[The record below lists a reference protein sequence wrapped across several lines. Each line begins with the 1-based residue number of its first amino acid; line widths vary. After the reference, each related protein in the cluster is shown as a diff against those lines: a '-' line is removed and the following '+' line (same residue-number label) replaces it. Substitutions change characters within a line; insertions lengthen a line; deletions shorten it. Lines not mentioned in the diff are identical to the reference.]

1 MDNNLT
7 RVAFTYLAQEDKVLI
22 LQEGGKRAKGLWS
35 LPGGHV
41 DEGESFEQA
50 AIREAM
56 EESGYEIT
64 IEKTIYES
72 LISDTD
78 YKGTLGDTDQVEI
91 VIYKGIITGGKMQID
106 EQALE
111 LKWISKEEALLL
123 PHRWDFLKDLINNN

>member
-1 MDNNLT
+1 MPHT
-7 RVAFTYLAQEDKVLI
+7 FTKVAFTYLTQKDKILM
-22 LQEGGKRAKGLWS
+22 LQEGGKRARGLWS
-35 LPGGHV
+35 IPGGHV

-50 AIREAM
+50 AMREAM
-56 EESGYEIT
+56 EESGYEIA

-78 YKGTLGDTDQVEI
+78 YKGTLGDTDQIEI
-91 VIYKGIITGGKMQID
+91 VIYKGIIAGGKMQID
-106 EQALE
+106 EQALD